1 MHGSTVTFE
10 MGRVCGYVLLHNFL
24 YVMEGHIFM
33 SMG

>member
-10 MGRVCGYVLLHNFL
+10 IGRVCGDVLLHNFL
-24 YVMEGHIFM
+24 YVMGRHIFM